1 MVQLVEAVGGLGLQP
16 FELVIPDHHAF
27 AGVEDSAVP

>member
-16 FELVIPDHHAF
+16 SELAFADHHAF
-27 AGVEDSAVP
+27 AGLEDSAVT